1 MDVFGGRARHHAHCT
16 AVCSASGISRVRE
29 VKTPLGS
36 PITSHAVT
44 LGKGQLGPFC
54 DLSEEIQP
62 YSCLWLP
69 PPSSGSPFYPGIYP
83 KPDHVLSTPLVP
95 KRSKGSYLLGPYVL
109 HTILSGIPTDLIKR
123 IGFVFVCLS
132 FLFGNRDE

>member
-1 MDVFGGRARHHAHCT
+1 MDMFWGRGRHHAHCT
-16 AVCSASGISRVRE
+16 AVCSASGLSRVRE

-62 YSCLWLP
+62 FSCLWLP
-69 PPSSGSPFYPGIYP
+69 PPSSGSPFYPGIIQSQTMCFQLP
-83 KPDHVLSTPLVP
+83 WSLNGA
-95 KRSKGSYLLGPYVL
+95 KGAICWGRMCCTLYYLASPQ
-109 HTILSGIPTDLIKR
+109 TIKR